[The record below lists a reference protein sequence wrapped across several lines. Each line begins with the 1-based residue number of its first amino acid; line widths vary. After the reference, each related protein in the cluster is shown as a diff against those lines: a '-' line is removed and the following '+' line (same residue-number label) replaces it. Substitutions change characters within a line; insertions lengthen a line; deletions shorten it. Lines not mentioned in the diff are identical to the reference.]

1 MSGSKLAVTKS
12 NVTDYV
18 MEKYRCKEGVT
29 PLYTDRDGI
38 RISFYRCVLTICDNI
53 VFVIYYAKQ
62 LKMKEGNELP

>member
-1 MSGSKLAVTKS
+1 MLWR
-12 NVTDYV
+12 NTDV
-18 MEKYRCKEGVT
+18 KEGVT
-29 PLYTDRDGI
+29 PLYTQRDGI